1 MARKLRVAGLR
12 NPTRLKAPETRAKA
26 WPIIVAIVSQTTI
39 LVALLYRIGWI
50 RANATADYFG
60 LDITL
65 LGLAPSDYLL
75 RSLNSLVRPL
85 LVFLLGTIV
94 FFVVDRHF
102 VRALD
107 RHRRPAE
114 RVLRAAPLV
123 GDALLVAGVLGVL
136 MNSAPEWPAA
146 AWPPLAI
153 FAGAGILGYANH
165 LRRSRTTRA
174 SGSRLLSVALIGL
187 SLVGLLLVVE
197 RYAGHVG
204 RTVAANDAQAL
215 LTRPE
220 IRLHS
225 TRALDIG
232 GTGVS
237 LGYDASP
244 GQDFHYRYDGL
255 RLLVYSNN
263 RFVLVS
269 QQWQRG
275 RSKVFVVKDNDSVR
289 LDVTAPSDRH

>member
-1 MARKLRVAGLR
+1 MTKRLRVAGLR
-12 NPTRLKAPETRAKA
+12 NAGRPKTAETKAKA

-60 LDITL
+60 LDVTL
-65 LGLAPSDYLL
+65 LGLAPSDYLQ

-94 FFVVDRHF
+94 FYAIAPRLARSRGRFAE
-102 VRALD
+102 RAL
-107 RHRRPAE
+107 RTARPVGG
-114 RVLRAAPLV
+114 VL
-123 GDALLVAGVLGVL
+123 LLVGVLGVL
-136 MNSAPEWPAA
+136 VDVTPEWPEAA
-146 AWPPLAI
+146 LPPLAI
-153 FAGAGILGYANH
+153 FAGAGTLGYVTH
-165 LRRSRTTRA
+165 LARSRAGRE
-174 SGSRLLSVALIGL
+174 SGSHLLSVTLLGLSLIGL
-187 SLVGLLLVVE
+187 LLTVE
-197 RYAGHVG
+197 RYAEHVG
-204 RTVAANDAQAL
+204 RTIAVNDAQAL

-225 TRALDIG
+225 TRKLDIS
-232 GTGVS
+232 GTGIS

-244 GQDFHYRYDGL
+244 EQDFHYRYDGL

-269 QQWQRG
+269 RQWEHG
-275 RSKVFVVKDNDSVR
+275 KSKVFIVKDNDSVR
-289 LDVTAPSDRH
+289 IDVTAPPDR